1 MGRLKEFFLV
11 NGVYRIS
18 DLLFHTHVA
27 GWYSAIGNMLKWT
40 PDQIL
45 QWQTTR
51 MKALVAD
58 AYQYSPYY
66 RKLFDSLSLKPE
78 DFRSFKDLE
87 KIPPLT
93 KEIIREHYDEILLQ
107 GKPGLHY
114 RHTSTGGSTGNP
126 VRYVKDND
134 SWGFDNAFNFRMW
147 KQTGYRLG
155 DRFLALGSSSLFPTN
170 KKSVLHNLYYGI
182 RGKMPFNAMNLS
194 AERLEECV
202 RLIQRKKIHYVY
214 GYASS
219 IFLLARY
226 VEEHHLESSLCIKA
240 CFPTSEILTDVYRN
254 TIERVF
260 GCIVCDMYGAHD
272 GGIVAHAIQG
282 GYKVGY
288 NCIVQIEGGGDK
300 GTALLTDVTSTAFP
314 FIRYRLGDD
323 LEIGKGY
330 SDFFNGQV
338 LDKVVGRTSDLIELE
353 NGRVLTGP
361 GFTILFSKLHAEGYR
376 IYKSGY
382 QEITVEIVKGEG
394 FTDDEEKLV
403 IDTMHKHA
411 GEDCTIQVRYADQ
424 LVNRANGK
432 NLFFLNEK
440 VSISS

>member
-1 MGRLKEFFLV
+1 MGKIKE
-11 NGVYRIS
+11 
-18 DLLFHTHVA
+18 DLLIRGIYPIADLAFHT
-27 GWYSAIGNMLKWT
+27 GISSWYTKIEKMLRWSPEEIMKW
-40 PDQIL
+40 QMA
-45 QWQTTR
+45 R

-58 AYQYSPYY
+58 AYQFSPYY
-66 RKLFDSLSLKPE
+66 RQLFDSLSLKPE
-78 DFRSFKDLE
+78 DIRTFEDLE

-93 KEIIREHYDEILLQ
+93 KEIIREHYDEILLH

-134 SWGFDNAFNFRMW
+134 SWGFDNAFNFWMW

-155 DRFLALGSSSLFPTN
+155 DRFLALGSSSLFPAT

-182 RGKMPFNAMNLS
+182 RGKIPFNAMNLS
-194 AERLEECV
+194 PKRLDECV
-202 RLIQRKKIHYVY
+202 RLIRRKNIHYIY

-226 VEEHHLESSLCIKA
+226 VEDNHLETTLRIKA
-240 CFPTSEILTDVYRN
+240 CFPTSEILTDVYRS

-260 GCIVCDMYGAHD
+260 NCAVSDMYGAHD
-272 GGIVAHAIQG
+272 GGIVAHSLKC

-288 NCIVQIEGGGDK
+288 NCIVQIEGGSDK
-300 GTALLTDVTSTAFP
+300 GPALLTDVTSTAFP

-323 LEIGKGY
+323 LEMGTGY
-330 SDFFNGQV
+330 SAYFNGQV
-338 LDKVVGRTSDLIELE
+338 LDKVIGRTSDLIQLE

-361 GFTILFSKLHAEGYR
+361 GFTILFSKLNVEGYR
-376 IYKSGY
+376 IYKSGR
-382 QEITVEIVKGEG
+382 QEITVEIVKGNG
-394 FTDDEEKLV
+394 FSEQEEQLV

-411 GEDCTIQVRYADQ
+411 GDDCAIKVRYADR

-432 NLFFLNEK
+432 NLFFLNEN
-440 VSISS
+440 VSVTS